1 MARFPDEEQGNTHR
15 ERETQ
20 PQAKTDSIMVHLRLK
35 YIGEDFNRRP
45 EYKEVGG
52 SVIYVD
58 VNMAKK
64 KGMKPRICDTIPKS
78 GEPNCPFIGSYTLE
92 GMPWTDE
99 PITGTQTWQDI

>member
-1 MARFPDEEQGNTHR
+1 MARFPDEGQGNTHR

-45 EYKEVGG
+45 AYKEEGG